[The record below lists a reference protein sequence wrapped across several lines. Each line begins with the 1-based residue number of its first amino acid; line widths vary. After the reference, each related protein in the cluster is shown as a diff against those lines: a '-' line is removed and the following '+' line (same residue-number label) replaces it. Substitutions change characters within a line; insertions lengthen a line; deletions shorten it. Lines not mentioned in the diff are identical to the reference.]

1 MIVFTGKKVRLTSM
15 KKGDLPTY
23 RAWNSIESFGRYY
36 NASPI
41 REESEKNAEI
51 LIEEH
56 SDRTFRF
63 AIRPIDSE
71 DFLGLCAIEDIVWP
85 HRVGWVSIAL
95 GPDYHGKG
103 YGKEAMELLI
113 NYAFNEVNL
122 HRIQLSVFSYNDSAI
137 KLYESL
143 GFTHEGSFREW
154 LQRDGKRHDM
164 HLYGLL
170 ATEKLK

>member
-15 KKGDLPTY
+15 KKGDLPTC

-41 REESEKNAEI
+41 RDESEKNAEK

-56 SDRTFRF
+56 SDRTYRF
-63 AIRPIDSE
+63 AIRPTDSE
-71 DFLGLCAIEDIVWP
+71 DFLGVCAIEDIVWP

-122 HRIQLSVFSYNDSAI
+122 HRIQLSVFSYNESAI

-170 ATEKLK
+170 ATENRK

>member
-170 ATEKLK
+170 ATENRK